1 MPHGDVDVSG
11 KLAFKGLA
19 AKDLNNLGDML
30 KKTEADF
37 NMSVPKKLLEQLAV
51 NQASSLFS
59 VNAEDEAAGRAS
71 IDDINETLRLMVD
84 STIKSMASEKYLTL
98 EDDNV
103 KTHLT
108 LQNSELKLN
117 GKVLQSDPEPEF
129 DESDFPNN

>member
-37 NMSVPKKLLEQLAV
+37 NMSVPQKLLEQLAV

-59 VNAEDEAAGRAS
+59 VNAEMKPQAAPA
-71 IDDINETLRLMVD
+71 
-84 STIKSMASEKYLTL
+84 STISTRLCA
-98 EDDNV
+98 
-103 KTHLT
+103 
-108 LQNSELKLN
+108 
-117 GKVLQSDPEPEF
+117 
-129 DESDFPNN
+129 